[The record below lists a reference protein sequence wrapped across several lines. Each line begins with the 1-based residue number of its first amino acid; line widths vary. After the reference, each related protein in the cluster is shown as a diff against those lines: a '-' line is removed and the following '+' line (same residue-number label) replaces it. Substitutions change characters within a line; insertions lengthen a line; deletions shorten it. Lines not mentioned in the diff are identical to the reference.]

1 MQFQSAQTLPDAALG
16 PHDSPSPEVG
26 DDRPGGDGRCSTMPT
41 FGSEGMGY
49 DYELRIRGRLNH
61 HLVNEFL
68 EMELVANVEPVEAAT
83 T

>member
-1 MQFQSAQTLPDAALG
+1 
-16 PHDSPSPEVG
+16 
-26 DDRPGGDGRCSTMPT
+26 
-41 FGSEGMGY
+41 MGY
-49 DYELRIRGRLNH
+49 DYELRIRGRLNR

>member
-1 MQFQSAQTLPDAALG
+1 
-16 PHDSPSPEVG
+16 
-26 DDRPGGDGRCSTMPT
+26 MPT